1 MCINIH
7 SNMLISYLYL
17 TFVIIILTNFWS
29 GIVASDMRILL
40 GVLQKL
46 SVEEFGFKLNWET

>member
-1 MCINIH
+1 
-7 SNMLISYLYL
+7 MLISYLYL